1 MAGAAH
7 HSPTTARCVVV
18 GKVSPEMAADA
29 YLLANAYLEH
39 LTDEDLR
46 ILAADVPE
54 VRHGTDAVR
63 FVRGRP
69 ELLSDLLDQPAV
81 LAEVLSPSG
90 PVESL
95 VGPSPFLVFVAAV
108 GRTAAEITT
117 ASYVSE
123 WLGPKRR
130 TPVFDVAGLREFLS
144 SPWRRLVLA
153 ELLGSYTHVHSG
165 SVLVRGRRGLR
176 RQRFSEL
183 DPIRLASVLDAVPE
197 LERPGVYR
205 RLGDLALFLT
215 GVFPDHTATHGLSDI
230 DRGRLLRSGRLR
242 ELEDPPRSAIP
253 GFGDTSA
260 VDLLDRLGRRWY
272 KIAYDLV
279 PPPVPAGVAVA
290 GELAER
296 FSHARRILNVVTD
309 RYLFPFRSE
318 LFGVGGG

>member
-1 MAGAAH
+1 MA
-7 HSPTTARCVVV
+7 T
-18 GKVSPEMAADA
+18 DA
-29 YLLANAYLEH
+29 YLLAHAYLEH
-39 LTDEDLR
+39 LTEEDLR
-46 ILAADVPE
+46 ILGAGLGE
-54 VRHGTDAVR
+54 VRHGGEAAALVR
-63 FVRGRP
+63 SRP
-69 ELLSDLLDQPAV
+69 DLLEDLLERPAV
-81 LAEVLSPSG
+81 LEQVLSPSE
-90 PVESL
+90 PVDSL
-95 VGPSPFLVFVAAV
+95 VGPSPFLLFAAAI
-108 GRTAAEITT
+108 GKTAAEISD

-165 SVLVRGRRGLR
+165 SVLVRGRHGIR

-183 DPIRLASVLDAVPE
+183 DPVRLAGVLEAIPE

-215 GVFPDHTATHGLSDI
+215 GVFPDHTATHGWSDI
-230 DRGRLLRSGRLR
+230 DRGRLLRSGHLR
-242 ELEDPPRSAIP
+242 ELEGPATGAIP

-260 VDLLDRLGRRWY
+260 VDLLERLGRRWY
-272 KIAYDLV
+272 RIAYELV
-279 PPPVPAGVAVA
+279 PPPAPAAITVA